1 MKVRPVNDRILVRP
15 FKAPEKRGIFWI
27 PEQAQGEVQVGIVEA
42 VGPGKGFEGPGL
54 SVTEERRSR
63 NLGPRAW
70 VSPLGG
76 NPDTAATGGLAAQMQ
91 AQAQAEEEPLWTPFH
106 RTRHERAPLQV
117 HVGDIVAFGRYS
129 GAKVEVGTRELFLLR
144 EDELLA
150 VVEDLPADWIAE
162 NEEKVEAERGDV
174 EIRDLSG
181 AGDFS
186 SESQGVGASHAAD
199 VVDEA
204 SAPPAI
210 IRVD

>member
-42 VGPGKGFEGPGL
+42 VGPGKGFEGPGV
-54 SVTEERRSR
+54 SVEEMRVQALRKR
-63 NLGPRAW
+63 ED
-70 VSPLGG
+70 GG
-76 NPDTAATGGLAAQMQ
+76 YAHEFVTP
-91 AQAQAEEEPLWTPFH
+91 PLWDMSR

-117 HVGDIVAFGRYS
+117 QIGDIVAFGRYS

-162 NEEKVEAERGDV
+162 NEEKVEAVRGDV
-174 EIRDLSG
+174 EIRDLAG
-181 AGDFS
+181 AGDAPS
-186 SESQGVGASHAAD
+186 AV
-199 VVDEA
+199 EA
-204 SAPPAI
+204 PDDPGGAPPAI